1 MGLRSTST
9 LAVRPTRRDKPM
21 GVEWLK
27 GQTCTR
33 VFGDSSSDFRFE
45 FGEGTLHAEG
55 LWRVI
60 EEGAVVLTSRDH
72 GQRHGLPAP
81 VDAIEQASSRLQG
94 SRVRDVILTEASADL
109 VIVFEAGQR
118 LELLTETSGF
128 ESWTFTAP
136 GVHLVACCGGGVA
149 DFGTEV

>member
-1 MGLRSTST
+1 
-9 LAVRPTRRDKPM
+9 M

-27 GQTCTR
+27 GRTCTR
-33 VFGDSSSDFRFE
+33 VVGSSPSNLRFE
-45 FGEGTLHAEG
+45 FGDGTLHAEG

-72 GQRHGLPAP
+72 GQWYGLPEP
-81 VDAIEQASSRLQG
+81 VDANQQASKRLQG
-94 SRVRDVILTEASADL
+94 QRVRDVALNEASADL

-136 GVHLVACCGGGVA
+136 GVHLVACCGGGVS
-149 DFGTEV
+149 DFGTKA